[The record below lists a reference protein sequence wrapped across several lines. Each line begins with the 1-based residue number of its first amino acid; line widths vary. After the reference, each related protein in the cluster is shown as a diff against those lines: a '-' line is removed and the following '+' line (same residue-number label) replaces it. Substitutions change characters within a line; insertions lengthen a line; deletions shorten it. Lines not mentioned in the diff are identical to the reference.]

1 MTFGEKLQK
10 ARKEKG
16 FTQAEIAK
24 KAGLGLKTITNYEK
38 GTTYPQ
44 NRNVYRILAEIL
56 GVDTA
61 YLHNENDDFIA
72 DAQAAHGSRG
82 RRQAQEL
89 MAEVTGLFA
98 GGDMAEEDMDDFVKA
113 VQEAYWDAKKAAREK
128 FTRKDYL
135 NKADKS

>member
-1 MTFGEKLQK
+1 
-10 ARKEKG
+10 
-16 FTQAEIAK
+16 
-24 KAGLGLKTITNYEK
+24 
-38 GTTYPQ
+38 
-44 NRNVYRILAEIL
+44 
-56 GVDTA
+56 
-61 YLHNENDDFIA
+61 
-72 DAQAAHGSRG
+72 
-82 RRQAQEL
+82 